1 MKKFTRILAL
11 CMLVIMVAM
20 TFSSCG
26 VLTLN
31 FTVARVRL
39 EAKGYE
45 VEVTDPD
52 EIDDESDEATS
63 LVFLSLIFG
72 ETPEKILK
80 ASKDDEN
87 ISICKF
93 DSSKDA
99 KDAKENLEEFREDY
113 SDDASEDFV
122 YVTRGKLL
130 IIGTEQ
136 GVKDALGFPGSLF
149 VSLFN

>member
-52 EIDDESDEATS
+52 EIDDESDE
-63 LVFLSLIFG
+63 IFG

-87 ISICKF
+87 ISIYKF

-122 YVTRGKLL
+122 CVTRGKLL
-130 IIGTEQ
+130 ICGTEQ
-136 GVKDALGFPGSLF
+136 GVKDALGFPGNLF
-149 VSLFN
+149 VSLSK